1 MRPPPVFR
9 QRGLMAYRGGAF
21 CRRLFPERRTARRGL
36 NQSGMF
42 YEPAPPFFAPGGS
55 SGAGS
60 AALGRPRFRAAA
72 FPWKRKA
79 RPRESSAPRKETLL
93 PVLRAVPLPERTT
106 CAERQA
112 TFNLGFLNTMTH
124 YSCIVVGAGH
134 AGCEAAMAL
143 ARLGH
148 EVLVITSNVD
158 RIGHLSCNPAIGG
171 LAKGHLVR
179 EIDALGGCMG
189 KWADEAGIQFR
200 ILNASKGPA
209 VRARRA
215 QIDRESYLAAV
226 KRDMFAQQGL
236 TIWQDMVT
244 EILAENGRVTG
255 VRTQLGKEF
264 AADHVL
270 LTTGTFLCGLV
281 HVGLVHY
288 SAGRFG
294 DSAAMQLS
302 DSLRSLGL
310 TLGRLKT
317 GTTPRLLAST
327 IDFDALEAQYGD
339 NPPQGFSFSGPGP
352 VLPQVPCY
360 ISWTNERTHDI
371 IRSGMDRSPLFTGVI
386 TGVGARY
393 CPSVEDKVARFPER
407 ERHHVFIEPEGL
419 NREEYYA
426 NGISTSLPLDI
437 QEKMVNSIRG
447 LEHAK
452 IVRPGYAIE
461 YDYVN
466 PVQLRPTFETRKV
479 DGLWLAGQ
487 INGTS
492 GYEEAAAQGL
502 WAALN
507 MDAKIKG
514 REPFLPSRSEAYMAV
529 LADELVTKGT
539 NEPFRMFTSRAEYR
553 LLLREDNADAR
564 LTPRGRDIGLV
575 GDEQWHIFRDR
586 QQSLHSLMDRLT
598 SVRLTPD
605 AATQAAF
612 AELGEPCPS
621 QAVTLA
627 DLGRRPQLP
636 LRRLSVFLP
645 ELENTPEDVLQET
658 EIILRY
664 SGYLEL
670 QDELVRRAARQEAI
684 RLPEDMDYTGIAG
697 LSREIQEKLN
707 AIRPLTLGQA
717 GRISGVTPA
726 ALACLEIELKKRG
739 LLRSEK

>member
-1 MRPPPVFR
+1 M
-9 QRGLMAYRGGAF
+9 
-21 CRRLFPERRTARRGL
+21 
-36 NQSGMF
+36 S
-42 YEPAPPFFAPGGS
+42 
-55 SGAGS
+55 
-60 AALGRPRFRAAA
+60 
-72 FPWKRKA
+72 
-79 RPRESSAPRKETLL
+79 
-93 PVLRAVPLPERTT
+93 
-106 CAERQA
+106 
-112 TFNLGFLNTMTH
+112 H

-143 ARLGH
+143 ARMGH
-148 EVLVITSNVD
+148 DVLVVTSNVD

-200 ILNASKGPA
+200 VLNASKGPA

-215 QIDRESYLAAV
+215 QMDRDTYLAAA
-226 KRDMFAQQGL
+226 KRDMFAQPNIA
-236 TIWQDMVT
+236 IWQDMVT
-244 EILAENGRVTG
+244 DILAEGGRAVG
-255 VRTQLGKEF
+255 IRTQLGKEF
-264 AADHVL
+264 YAPHVL

-281 HVGLVHY
+281 HVGLTHY

-310 TLGRLKT
+310 ELGRLKT
-317 GTTPRLLAST
+317 GTTPRILGST

-339 NPPQGFSFSGPGP
+339 NPPQKFSFTGPGP
-352 VLPQVPCY
+352 QLPQVPCW
-360 ISWTNERTHDI
+360 ISWTNQNTHDI
-371 IRSGMDRSPLFTGVI
+371 IRSGLDRSPLFTGII

-407 ERHHVFIEPEGL
+407 DRHHVFIEPEGL
-419 NREEYYA
+419 NQQEYYA

-452 IVRPGYAIE
+452 IVRPGYGIE
-461 YDYVN
+461 YDFVN
-466 PVQLRPTFETRKV
+466 PIQLKPTFETRKV
-479 DGLWLAGQ
+479 QGLWLAGQ

-492 GYEEAAAQGL
+492 GYEEAAAQGM

-507 MDAKIKG
+507 IAAQIEG
-514 REPFLPSRSEAYMAV
+514 REPFLPKRSECYMAV

-564 LTPRGRDIGLV
+564 LTPCGRERGLV
-575 GDEQWHIFRDR
+575 KDEQWDIFRER
-586 QQSLHSLMDRLT
+586 QEALHGLMDKLK

-605 AATQAAF
+605 AATQAQF
-612 AELGEPCPS
+612 AEMGEPCPN

-627 DLGRRPQLP
+627 DLGRRPQLE
-636 LRRLSVFLP
+636 LRRLSRFLP
-645 ELENTPEDVLQET
+645 ELADTPDDIVQET
-658 EIILRY
+658 EIVLKY

-670 QDELVRRAARQEAI
+670 QDELVRRAARQESI
-684 RLPEDMDYTGIAG
+684 RIPADMDYTDMAG

-707 AIRPLTLGQA
+707 KVKPITLGQA

-726 ALACLEIELKKRG
+726 ALACVEIELKKRG
-739 LLRSEK
+739 LL